1 MCDPSRTFVRVV
13 APALTLSREA
23 PVETVRSSD
32 STARVALGLACLLAC
47 AAPARA
53 QRFSEFGGGWNY
65 SAPATGF
72 KGYSHGYN
80 FRASLGAQLAARVR
94 VRFDAFAGWFDERVP
109 VSVPPCPSTGCLG
122 PSPSSR
128 HEMASVAG
136 LSANWLVNVDP
147 RGILYGI
154 GGAGLYDV
162 NTRSKG
168 NDVGAG
174 VSAGVGI
181 AVPVG
186 AGLRA
191 FVEARYHVLF
201 GTTAELPWIVPV
213 TLGIRF

>member
-13 APALTLSREA
+13 APASTLSREA
-23 PVETVRSSD
+23 PVKTVRSSF
-32 STARVALGLACLLAC
+32 SAARAALGLACLLAC
-47 AAPARA
+47 AAAARA

-65 SAPATGF
+65 SAPSPGF
-72 KGYSHGYN
+72 EGYSHGYN
-80 FRASLGAQLAARVR
+80 FRVSLGHQLEPRVR
-94 VRFDAFAGWFDERVP
+94 VRFDAIAGWFDERYVLTH
-109 VSVPPCPSTGCLG
+109 PPCPSPPTSCSGY
-122 PSPSSR
+122 SNE
-128 HEMASVAG
+128 HDNASVAG

-162 NTRSKG
+162 NISSNG
-168 NDVGAG
+168 NDVGVG
-174 VSAGVGI
+174 VSAGAGI
-181 AVPVG
+181 SVPVS

-191 FVEARYHVLF
+191 FVETRYHVLF